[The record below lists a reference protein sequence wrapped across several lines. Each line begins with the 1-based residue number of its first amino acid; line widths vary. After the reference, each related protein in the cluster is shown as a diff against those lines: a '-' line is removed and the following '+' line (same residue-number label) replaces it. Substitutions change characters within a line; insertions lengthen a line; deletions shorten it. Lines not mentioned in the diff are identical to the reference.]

1 MAPPAPG
8 RRRRQR
14 GMSMIEVLAAMTLF
28 AIAATG
34 LAAFTATS
42 LRFGAD
48 NRASGTAHML
58 AQRELEEQRG
68 RDYADLETR
77 SYMTTQHG
85 QEFEVSTDVELDEP
99 ASGMAHVT
107 VTVRWTG
114 PMGLRSYAIETIYT
128 DV

>member
-1 MAPPAPG
+1 
-8 RRRRQR
+8 
-14 GMSMIEVLAAMTLF
+14 MSMIEVLAAMTLF

-68 RDYADLETR
+68 LEYEDIATR
-77 SYMTTQHG
+77 AYLTTQHG
-85 QEFEVSTDVELDEP
+85 QEFEVSSDVEDDEP
-99 ASGMAHVT
+99 ASGMKHVT

-114 PMGLRSYAIETIYT
+114 PLGLRSYGIETIFT
-128 DV
+128 SLN